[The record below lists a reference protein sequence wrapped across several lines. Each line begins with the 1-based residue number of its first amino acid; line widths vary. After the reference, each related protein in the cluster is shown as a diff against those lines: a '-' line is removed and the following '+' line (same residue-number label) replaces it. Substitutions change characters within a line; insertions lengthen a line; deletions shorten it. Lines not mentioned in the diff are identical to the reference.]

1 MSLCGRNLGTL
12 EIKKIVE
19 SEDGIFLLPLSAHFV
34 GNMHNARLSK
44 EPALNTMTRGTVVV
58 QA

>member
-1 MSLCGRNLGTL
+1 MV

-19 SEDGIFLLPLSAHFV
+19 SEDGIFLVLLSAHFV
-34 GNMHNARLSK
+34 GNMHNAYPSK
-44 EPALNTMTRGTVVV
+44 ESALNTMTRGTVVV